1 MTYNEEQVTRLE
13 TVLKKSAE
21 LIAFIA
27 VYEFKNDDN
36 YFSFI
41 ININNLNEHFI
52 KNGNPTIINK
62 LYDIFY
68 KDKKE
73 NTPNKEIF
81 NKLRHIMYEL
91 PIMSISL
98 IDERSKKR
106 IYRDL
111 KKSLL

>member
-1 MTYNEEQVTRLE
+1 MTYNEVQVTRLE
-13 TVLKKSAE
+13 NVLKKSAE

-27 VYEFKNDDN
+27 VYGAKYDEN

-52 KNGNPTIINK
+52 KNDNPAIIDK
-62 LYDIFY
+62 LYDIYY
-68 KDKKE
+68 KAKKE

-98 IDERSKKR
+98 IDERSKRR
-106 IYRDL
+106 I
-111 KKSLL
+111 